1 MNKTLDRDIHTGYN
15 RDMMNRYQ
23 PQPQSQYSDYNNL
36 YNYFVFN
43 YGEETAEWAMEY
55 IREHGHMPEGY

>member
-1 MNKTLDRDIHTGYN
+1 
-15 RDMMNRYQ
+15 MNRYQ